1 MQTMVASA
9 LGVQLVY
16 TTGLADDRALA
27 AFPLWIRLR
36 NDADLR
42 AGLKHI
48 RVAQEVRRLLPISF
62 EDGNADDQAGTVA
75 ASRVFLQPASH
86 GVSQ

>member
-1 MQTMVASA
+1 
-9 LGVQLVY
+9 VY

-48 RVAQEVRRLLPISF
+48 RVAQEVRRLLPVSF
-62 EDGNADDQAGTVA
+62 EDSGTTDHAGTIT
-75 ASRVFLQPASH
+75 ASRVFLRPAAH
-86 GVSQ
+86 GVSA